1 MSNRIF
7 LAAWVLVI
15 VLAGSSFAVSIRVL
29 PGGIPVGSA
38 EQLMREGI
46 RLGSSQMLRQAW
58 DSYEKAVALNPEYLE
73 GYLQLGRI
81 FFHLSLL
88 GTATAEESRK
98 AQHFADVLLEK
109 APEIADAHRLMGMVL
124 SGKGAYLDAL
134 QELQLALHLNP
145 GNEFVI
151 CDLASIHLALK
162 QPEQTIGLLEG
173 RSLRD
178 GWSYYILGMA
188 WLQKGERGRA
198 MLNFKKARAL
208 GFSGYWL
215 DLAFQRLG
223 EELSLPLR

>member
-7 LAAWVLVI
+7 LATWLLIFSLVG
-15 VLAGSSFAVSIRVL
+15 VASAVSIRVL
-29 PGGIPVGSA
+29 PGGIPLGSA

-46 RLGSSQMLRQAW
+46 RLGSSQLLRQAW
-58 DSYEKAVALNPEYLE
+58 DAYEKAVALDPEYLE
-73 GYLQLGRI
+73 GYLHLGRI
-81 FFHLSLL
+81 YFHLSLL
-88 GTATAEESRK
+88 GNATAEESRK
-98 AQHFADVLLEK
+98 AQYFADILLEK
-109 APEIADAHRLMGMVL
+109 APEVADAHRLMGMVL

-151 CDLASIHLALK
+151 CDMASIHLALK
-162 QPEQTIGLLEG
+162 QPDQTISLLEG

-188 WLQKGERGRA
+188 WLQKGEKGRA
-198 MLNFKKARAL
+198 MINFKKSRAL

-215 DLAFQRLG
+215 DMAFQKLG
-223 EELSLPLR
+223 EDLSLPLR